1 MRFGRGPAFK
11 RLLEDLGDGDPV
23 AWGVVAV
30 CLAVVAAFGLWM
42 LKLKRDFK
50 REDEARAKKYRRG

>member
-1 MRFGRGPAFK
+1 MRLGRGPALG

-30 CLAVVAAFGLWM
+30 CLAVVGGIGLWM
-42 LKLKRDFK
+42 LKLRRDFA
-50 REDEARAKKYRRG
+50 REDEARAKRYRRG